1 MFTLMVDAR
10 ACKDVNSEVS
20 LLFSFF
26 VGNPAR
32 TRKRAVVVWRK
43 KDLLQ
48 HRFIVYR
55 FSLTC
60 KEVRLFDLLLV
71 GKNGASR
78 ALFHPEIALIK
89 IKIDLSLTWCYSDS
103 HMDSSPRRS

>member
-1 MFTLMVDAR
+1 MFTLMVVAR
-10 ACKDVNSEVS
+10 ACKDVNSEYLVV
-20 LLFSFF
+20 F

-71 GKNGASR
+71 GKNGVSR
-78 ALFHPEIALIK
+78 ALFHPEIA
-89 IKIDLSLTWCYSDS
+89 S
-103 HMDSSPRRS
+103 